1 MSRRHTP
8 ESLPDDFEERIVD
21 IDVQAEMQGAFL
33 EYAYSVI
40 YSRALP
46 DARDGLK
53 PVQRRIL
60 FGMHEMGLRPDRGHV
75 KSQRIVG
82 EVMGKYHPHGDSAI
96 YDALVRMAQ
105 PFTMRLPLVDGHG
118 NFGSLDDG
126 PAASRYTEAR
136 MAPAALQ
143 MVGSLDEDTVDFV
156 PTYDDQL
163 TQPGVLPA
171 AYPNLLVN
179 GASGIAVGMA
189 TNMPPHN
196 LVEVIGAARHLIDH
210 PDATL
215 DDLMR
220 FVPGPDLPG
229 GGMIVG
235 LDGIREAYATGRGT
249 FRTRATARIENV
261 TPRRKGIVVTE
272 LPYLIGA
279 EKVRDKLKDLVQSK
293 RLQGIA
299 DFKDLSDLEHPLR
312 LVIEVKNG
320 FNPEAVLEQLYRLT
334 PMEDSFG
341 INNVALVDGQPRTQ
355 GLKDL
360 LAVYV
365 EFRTDVVRR
374 RTAYRLGRARDRLHL
389 VEGLLIA
396 IVDIDEVIALIRAS
410 DDTAQARARLIGA
423 FDLSELQA
431 NYILELQLRRL
442 TKFSRIELETEAGEL
457 RERIQGLE
465 AVLSDHGLLLRT
477 VSDELAEVAQQH
489 GTPRRT
495 VLLESAGGP
504 AKGSAASATPLEV
517 ADDPCWVLL
526 SSTDLLA
533 RTADAGQL
541 ASDGDRA
548 SHDVVRSVIPA
559 TARGEFG
566 LLTSAGRVLRMSV
579 LELPT
584 LPPTAGP
591 PTLSGG
597 APLTAFHELTAG
609 ERAVAL
615 LALRPDAPG
624 LALGTA
630 RGVVKRVLP
639 DYPSGRDEWEMISL
653 RPGDSVVG
661 AATVDDD
668 EVHLAFITSDAQLL
682 HFRASAVRPQGRPAG
697 GMAGIKL
704 AAGASVIWF
713 GAVDPSAANV
723 VVTAAGSSHALPGTQ
738 AGSVKTTPMQEY
750 PAKGRATGGVRCH
763 RFLKGEDTL
772 ILGWAGTAPARAAG
786 PNGVPVPLPAPDGRR
801 DGSGAPGTAPIA
813 AVAGAYPAAVSAGTP
828 ASGSTPTLADAAA
841 TVDGE
846 VDATMATTVDAT
858 VDAGVDTRIDDADA
872 VAREVNRPDVDSTRT
887 AGDIEEDPAV
897 EVGAPDE
904 DHSYDRDDSGRDSG
918 PEGADEGDVLFDL

>member
-1 MSRRHTP
+1 MSRRPTP
-8 ESLPDDFEERIVD
+8 QSLPDDFEERIVD
-21 IDVQAEMQGAFL
+21 IDVESEMRGAFL

-60 FGMHEMGLRPDRGHV
+60 YGMHEMSLRPDRGHV

-82 EVMGKYHPHGDSAI
+82 EVMGKYHPHGDTAI

-136 MAPAALQ
+136 MAPAALL
-143 MVGSLDEDTVDFV
+143 MVGALDENTVDFV

-163 TQPGVLPA
+163 LQPSVMPA

-215 DDLMR
+215 EDLMR

-235 LDGIREAYATGRGT
+235 LEGIREAYGGGRGT
-249 FRTRATARIENV
+249 FRTRATVRIENV

-272 LPYLIGA
+272 LPYLVGA
-279 EKVRDKLKDLVQSK
+279 EKVRDKIKDLVQSR

-312 LVIEVKNG
+312 LVIEVKTG

-341 INNVALVDGQPRTQ
+341 INNVALVDGQPRTL
-355 GLKDL
+355 GLREL
-360 LAVYV
+360 LTVYV
-365 EFRTDVVRR
+365 DFRTDVVRR
-374 RTAYRLGRARDRLHL
+374 RTEHRLGKARDRLHL

-396 IVDIDEVIALIRAS
+396 ILDIDEVIALIRSS
-410 DDTAQARARLIGA
+410 DDTGQARAKLIGA
-423 FDLSELQA
+423 FDLSQAQA

-442 TKFSRIELETEAGEL
+442 TKFSRLELETERDEL
-457 RERIQGLE
+457 RQRIEGLE
-465 AVLSDHGLLLRT
+465 AILADRALLLRT
-477 VSDELAEVAQQH
+477 VSDELAEVAQRH

-504 AKGSAASATPLEV
+504 ATGSAASATPLEV

-533 RTADAGQL
+533 RTADAGPL
-541 ASDGDRA
+541 VAEGDRTT
-548 SHDVVRSVIPA
+548 HDVMRSVIPA
-559 TARGEFG
+559 SARGEFG
-566 LLTSAGRVLRMSV
+566 LLTSTGRVLRMSV

-597 APLTAFHELTAG
+597 APLSAFHELTGG

-615 LALRPDAPG
+615 VPLADDAPG
-624 LALGTA
+624 VALGT
-630 RGVVKRVLP
+630 RQGVVKRVLV
-639 DYPSGRDEWEMISL
+639 DYPSGRNEWEMISL
-653 RPGDSVVG
+653 KPGDEVVG
-661 AATVDDD
+661 AALVSDADAD
-668 EVHLAFITSDAQLL
+668 ADSEHPPHLAFITSDAQLL
-682 HFRASAVRPQGRPAG
+682 HFPASAVRPQGRPAG

-704 AAGASVIWF
+704 AGPARVLWF
-713 GAVDPSAANV
+713 GVIDPAAANV
-723 VVTAAGSSHALPGTQ
+723 VVTAAGSSSALPGTQ
-738 AGSVKTTPMQEY
+738 AGSVKATPWQEY
-750 PAKGRATGGVRCH
+750 PSKGRATGGVRCQ

-772 ILGWAGTAPARAAG
+772 IVAWAGPAPARASG
-786 PNGVPVPLPAPDGRR
+786 PNGVPVPLPDATGRR
-801 DGSGAPGTAPIA
+801 DGSGTPGRAPIA
-813 AVAGAYPAAVSAGTP
+813 AIAGSYPDSGPHLGSESGSESDASATTVSPVSSGTTASPGTPTSPGTTVAGTS
-828 ASGSTPTLADAAA
+828 TLADALDAA
-841 TVDGE
+841 
-846 VDATMATTVDAT
+846 
-858 VDAGVDTRIDDADA
+858 DDADA
-872 VAREVNRPDVDSTRT
+872 VAREVNRPDAASVRT
-887 AGDIEEDPAV
+887 AGDIDDEPAF
-897 EVGAPDE
+897 EVGSPDAE
-904 DHSYDRDDSGRDSG
+904 PPG
-918 PEGADEGDVLFDL
+918 EALFDL